1 MDKEPPT
8 STTDVGYSQPPQG
21 YPGVQTYPINN
32 YPPPA
37 YNAQGYPGTPPP
49 AVYSQQPYYGPPTT
63 QQTFVQQQ
71 PGVVVVQQP
80 IGVVSPP
87 DYQAL
92 AWFACLCCC
101 WPVGIVAIIKS
112 NEVRNAMARGD
123 YAAANAASSSART
136 LSMVSIGMGVAFM
149 VLYLILLIV
158 WIIPLIVAVNSNY

>member
-1 MDKEPPT
+1 MDQQQHNKHLYR
-8 STTDVGYSQPPQG
+8 SVK
-21 YPGVQTYPINN
+21 
-32 YPPPA
+32 
-37 YNAQGYPGTPPP
+37 
-49 AVYSQQPYYGPPTT
+49 QPYYGPPTTPQTFYRSVKQPYYGPPAT